1 MVFYFTGSYW
11 VETKLVVKS
20 PSYDKGRND
29 AIKDK
34 CWPFDAGVLN
44 SIGDISVNSSN
55 LRYIS
60 PCIHSMYLFE
70 KKLFYELAKFRF
82 LTINSSLHLFSSSR
96 LIRFSCFLKY
106 FLFAACR
113 LNQVYAN
120 VLTWGR
126 RASMNG

>member
-1 MVFYFTGSYW
+1 MVFYFTESYW

-60 PCIHSMYLFE
+60 PCIHSTCTHLKENSFMNLQNLNFSP
-70 KKLFYELAKFRF
+70 
-82 LTINSSLHLFSSSR
+82 LTPPCIFFPPLDSYVFH
-96 LIRFSCFLKY
+96 
-106 FLFAACR
+106 
-113 LNQVYAN
+113 
-120 VLTWGR
+120 
-126 RASMNG
+126 AS